1 MTPPTAFVF
10 DLDGVLTDTAEFH
23 FRAWKR
29 LADEYGL
36 PFTREDNEQL
46 RGVDRRESLR
56 RLLKGKVVS
65 PEQFEAWLTLK
76 NDYYRAFLTEL
87 SPTNTLP
94 GVPQFLEQAKA
105 LGLKLGV
112 ASASKNA
119 HEVLGKLGILP
130 FFDAIGD
137 GFSVHNAKPAPD
149 LFVWVAGR
157 LNTPPR
163 DTVIFEDAEAGID
176 AAIRSG
182 MHSVGIGPI
191 ERVGRA
197 DLVIHGFVDITAADV
212 VAQLS

>member
-1 MTPPTAFVF
+1 MTRPTAFIF

-36 PFTREDNEQL
+36 PFTREDNDQL

-56 RLLKGKVVS
+56 RLLKGKVVP
-65 PEQFEAWLTLK
+65 PEQFDAWLTLK

-87 SPTNTLP
+87 STADTLP
-94 GVPQFLEQAKA
+94 GVRQFLEQAKA
-105 LGLKLGV
+105 LSLKLGV

-119 HEVLGKLGILP
+119 HEVLGKLGILA

-157 LNTPPR
+157 LNAPPM
-163 DTVIFEDAEAGID
+163 DTVVFEDAGAGID
-176 AAIRSG
+176 AAIQSG
-182 MHSVGIGPI
+182 MHSVGIGPV

-197 DLVIHGFVDITAADV
+197 DLVIHGFADITADEV
-212 VAQLS
+212 VTRLS